1 MSAPPSPA
9 AAAAAPAPVS
19 VWRMYRAMVGIGV
32 LCGLTIVTVFAL
44 TRPVIARNRAAA
56 LERAI
61 FQVLPAADTR
71 ASFVYVPSGGSRGGD
86 SVPSGGSRG
95 GDSGVEGR
103 FEALEGEGEA
113 GGERSG
119 APRVHAGY
127 DADGRLVGLALEAR
141 GMGYQDTIRVLY
153 GYSFEHQAVVGL
165 RVLESKETPG
175 LGDKIE
181 TDAIFQRNF
190 GRLDVSLNAEESA
203 VAHPIVV
210 VKPGQKREP
219 WQIDGITGA
228 TISSVAIG
236 DILRGSTARWVP
248 LVRRQMDDFEQPGG
262 GGDG

>member
-1 MSAPPSPA
+1 MSALPSPA

-32 LCGLTIVTVFAL
+32 LCGLTIVTVFEL

-61 FQVLPAADTR
+61 FQVLPAAQTR
-71 ASFVYVPSGGSRGGD
+71 ASFRFGD
-86 SVPSGGSRG
+86 
-95 GDSGVEGR
+95 GR
-103 FEALEGEGEA
+103 FEALEGEGEG
-113 GGERSG
+113 GGE
-119 APRVHAGY
+119 RVHAGY

-153 GYSFEHQAVVGL
+153 GYSFDHQAVVGL

-181 TDAIFQRNF
+181 TDEAFQRNF
-190 GRLDVSLNAEESA
+190 ERLDVSLNAEESA
-203 VAHPIVV
+203 VAHPIEV
-210 VKPGQKREP
+210 VKPGQKTEP

-236 DILRGSTARWVP
+236 DILRRSTAYWMPR
-248 LVRRQMDDFEQPGG
+248 VRRQVDDFARPGG
-262 GGDG
+262 EDHG